1 MGLGATRAE
10 TEAETHAATMAM
22 AVAKA
27 KETAQKVMTHLQHLI
42 WGQRQLLERVQWVIT
57 INQAAGW
64 KGGVTRCTLYA
75 VRHAPCAAR
84 RTLDTGLC
92 WLLPKTRHDMEF
104 ISIISVPRQGKS
116 TGTRRERAGGAAPV
130 DAVKLIKSPRA
141 AGTAQT
147 AHMEWDWMGLWQC
160 QDSLSKSP
168 MCQPMHSGAAQRNVS
183 HNAHK
188 KFVIISRRRP
198 DRGDCKGRG
207 EEPVCVCHWTKERTY
222 LSTCVCVCVSWSL
235 SLLLCTGCTG
245 DSLKDCVA
253 VAFADSEYLS
263 KA

>member
-10 TEAETHAATMAM
+10 TEAATMAM

-75 VRHAPCAAR
+75 VPR
-84 RTLDTGLC
+84 RTLDSGLC

-141 AGTAQT
+141 ANG
-147 AHMEWDWMGLWQC
+147 AHGAHGMGL
-160 QDSLSKSP
+160 DGIVTMPGLSVEVPHVPAHALWS
-168 MCQPMHSGAAQRNVS
+168 SAAQCFS
-183 HNAHK
+183 
-188 KFVIISRRRP
+188 
-198 DRGDCKGRG
+198 
-207 EEPVCVCHWTKERTY
+207 
-222 LSTCVCVCVSWSL
+222 
-235 SLLLCTGCTG
+235 
-245 DSLKDCVA
+245 
-253 VAFADSEYLS
+253 
-263 KA
+263 